1 MMREAPAIELLNAR
15 LAQFADDV
23 LDKQVG
29 LLRDL
34 IGCQTISSP
43 EPTDGFTR
51 EATRALD
58 LVEPELC
65 TLGFTTERWTTAD
78 GFPTLSSQRNA
89 IQPGLVIGFNGHIDV
104 VPIEDPGKWQH
115 HPWGGEQIDT
125 RLYGRGACDAKG
137 AVVAMIGA
145 LQLLQMADVDTA
157 TGLLLHI
164 VTDEEVAGPGTDAC
178 LEREWPDAVIIG
190 EPSSLDI
197 WIAEPGLEQ
206 VRIEIDGVATHALNR
221 WRALPDIPGSED
233 GGVNAIDKAFIVTSA
248 VRDLERTWTQERRYA
263 LLPDGF
269 NTINLGA
276 IIGGKSSGPGQINA
290 ESGPGSVPDACA
302 LEYNV
307 WYYPNQSLAEV
318 RAEFEARVLDACAQ
332 DWWLAANPP
341 RFIWALRGLTNPP
354 AETDP
359 DHPLAAALLASARRI
374 NPAASATAMQG
385 ASLLP
390 WYTTR
395 GIPGVIFGPGNVAQ
409 AHGVDEYID
418 LCSLRETTVA
428 LALTLADARLKEVAR
443 IER

>member
-1 MMREAPAIELLNAR
+1 MMREPSAIDLLNAR
-15 LAQFADDV
+15 LDEVADDV
-23 LDKQVG
+23 LSKQVG

-43 EPTDGFTR
+43 EPTETFTC
-51 EATRALD
+51 EAARALD

-65 TLGFTTERWTTAD
+65 ALGFTTERWTTAD
-78 GFPTLSSQRNA
+78 GFPTLSSRCGSR
-89 IQPGLVIGFNGHIDV
+89 QPAPVIGFNGHLDV
-104 VPIEDPGKWQH
+104 VPIEDPGKWHH
-115 HPWGGEQIDT
+115 HPWGGEQVDT
-125 RLYGRGACDAKG
+125 RIYGRGACDAKG
-137 AVVAMIGA
+137 AVVALIGA
-145 LQLLQMADVDTA
+145 LELLQMADVDTA
-157 TGLLLHI
+157 TDLLLHI

-178 LEREWPDAVIIG
+178 LEREWPDAVIVG
-190 EPSSLDI
+190 EPSSLDV
-197 WIAEPGLEQ
+197 WIAEPGLEH

-233 GGVNAIDKAFIVTSA
+233 GGVNAIDKAFIVMSA
-248 VRDLERTWTQERRYA
+248 VRDLERTWTKERRYA

-276 IIGGKSSGPGQINA
+276 IIGGKSSGPGQINV

-302 LEYNV
+302 VEYNV
-307 WYYPNQSLAEV
+307 WYYPDQSLAEV
-318 RAEFEARVLDACAQ
+318 RAEFEARVLDASAQ
-332 DWWLAANPP
+332 DWWLSANPP

-359 DHPLAAALLASARRI
+359 DHPLAAVLLASARWI

-395 GIPGVIFGPGNVAQ
+395 GIPGVIFGPGDVAK

-418 LCSLRETTVA
+418 LRSLRETTVA
-428 LALTLADARLKEVAR
+428 LALTLADARLKEVPR